1 MDPTG
6 VRTWYVDSRHC
17 RELEDGGFELPLYEN
32 VELSEGQACYVDDLT
47 IVGTQSNVSSN
58 NRLYLFE
65 YTPVNFN
72 FLGSVKSHSVL
83 DSLRTQLAD
92 LTIENNTSTDPAFSI
107 YAYSVDFSDLGSTV
121 FFNVD
126 DTQLHWTG
134 VYDIG
139 AVQYPVHAQ
148 YSYLNGTARW
158 TSDMPIQHR
167 VWV

>member
-17 RELEDGGFELPLYEN
+17 RELDDGGFELSLYEN
-32 VELSEGQACYVDDLT
+32 VELSEGQACYIDDLT

-92 LTIENNTSTDPAFSI
+92 LTIENNTSTDPNFSI
-107 YAYSVDFSDLGSTV
+107 YAYSVDLPDLGGAPTV
-121 FFNVD
+121 YFNID
-126 DTQLHWTG
+126 DTELHWTG
-134 VYDIG
+134 LYDTG
-139 AVQYPVHAQ
+139 GVPYAVHA
-148 YSYLNGTARW
+148 
-158 TSDMPIQHR
+158 
-167 VWV
+167 